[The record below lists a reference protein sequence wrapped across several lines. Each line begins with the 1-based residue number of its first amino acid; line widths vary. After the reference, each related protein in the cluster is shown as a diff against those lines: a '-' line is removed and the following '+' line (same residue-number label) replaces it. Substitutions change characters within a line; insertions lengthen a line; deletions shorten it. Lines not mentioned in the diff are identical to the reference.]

1 MCGYTAYIF
10 KYDFIER
17 KKLVEKRSW
26 IILRKP
32 NNGIAQKEATFSF
45 CIFFFF
51 LSHFRL
57 CCDCFWDFSSSF
69 TNKIKITFRRK
80 AKYRYCVCVCVA
92 FVFCDFNFIFII
104 IQTITTTQTILQA
117 KMLSNNIGNSNKNNN
132 IGVGREELF
141 V

>member
-26 IILRKP
+26 IILRKQ

-45 CIFFFF
+45 CVLFFF

-57 CCDCFWDFSSSF
+57 CCDCFWDFSPSF
-69 TNKIKITFRRK
+69 PNKIKITFRRK
-80 AKYRYCVCVCVA
+80 AKYRYCVCVYA
-92 FVFCDFNFIFII
+92 
-104 IQTITTTQTILQA
+104 
-117 KMLSNNIGNSNKNNN
+117 
-132 IGVGREELF
+132 
-141 V
+141 